1 MKYAISI
8 FGILFVGLCFLTGYL
23 LWGNY
28 KSSQEPVV
36 QEEVKGLPQERVHP
50 EEKKP
55 EAIQDIPLQEK
66 AYEEVSPQSSGMGDF
81 PAPSTEVK
89 NGRTARTIHM
99 GVRQWAWEPNSI
111 RAKQGEL
118 VRLVIHNADVN
129 HPLYIPEL
137 GIEAEVPPEG
147 AVVEFEASKKG
158 SFFFLCGAYCGE
170 GHAEMQ
176 GTLIIE

>member
-1 MKYAISI
+1 MKYVISI
-8 FGILFVGLCFLTGYL
+8 FGILFVGLCFFTGYL
-23 LWGNY
+23 LWENY
-28 KSSQEPVV
+28 KSPHEPMV
-36 QEEVKGLPQERVHP
+36 QGEVERLPEERVRP
-50 EEKKP
+50 EEEKP
-55 EAIQDIPLQEK
+55 EAIQDTPLQEK
-66 AYEEVSPQSSGMGDF
+66 VSQEVSEGSSGMGDF

-89 NGRTARTIHM
+89 NGRTERTIHM

-147 AVVEFEASKKG
+147 AVVEFEAKKKG
-158 SFFFLCGAYCGE
+158 SFFFLCGTYCGE

-176 GTLIIE
+176 GTLIVE